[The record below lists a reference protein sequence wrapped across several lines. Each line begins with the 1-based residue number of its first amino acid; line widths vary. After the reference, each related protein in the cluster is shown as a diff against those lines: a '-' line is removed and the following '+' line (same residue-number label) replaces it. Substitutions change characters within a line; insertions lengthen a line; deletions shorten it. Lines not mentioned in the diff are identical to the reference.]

1 VIERARLW
9 RGLAVLIVLVTVVA
23 MPLCT
28 PPKHPTPLTSG
39 QTWALGELG
48 LTELLVPDYV
58 APSDP
63 AWWIWLVTVV
73 TLASASILVGR
84 SAPRGAVSDRFLL
97 LQVAGQFL
105 LIALM
110 WLFFDRYA
118 LTLVPIVMVMVLRAG
133 PIARPRVTAAL
144 IVAMGLL
151 SLVGVRDHL
160 AYNRALWDAVQHLW
174 ASGVKPADFDGGY
187 VVNGWLQYAH
197 PEHARRDPAGS
208 AQVSNVNTRTRTDY
222 RISNHAPEGWRIV
235 SSFAY
240 TRWAG
245 RSGRVYVL
253 EREG

>member
-1 VIERARLW
+1 V
-9 RGLAVLIVLVTVVA
+9 VVVLVAVVA
-23 MPLCT
+23 VPLCT
-28 PPKHPTPLTSG
+28 PLKHPTPLTSG
-39 QTWALGELG
+39 QTWALAELG
-48 LTELLVPDYV
+48 ATEPLVLDYQAPVASAWWAFVVTAITLISASVLAARSVRLRNVPD
-58 APSDP
+58 A
-63 AWWIWLVTVV
+63 
-73 TLASASILVGR
+73 
-84 SAPRGAVSDRFLL
+84 FLL
-97 LQVAGQFL
+97 LQTVGQFA
-105 LIALM
+105 LIALL
-110 WLFFDRYA
+110 WLFYDRYA
-118 LTLVPIVMVMVLRAG
+118 LTLVPIVIVTVLRAG
-133 PIARPRVTAAL
+133 PIARPRVTAVL

-160 AYNRALWDAVQHLW
+160 AYNRAVWDAVQHLG

-197 PEHARRDPAGS
+197 PEHARRDAAGS

-240 TRWAG
+240 TRWAA